1 MASGAKVFFFIKVGV
16 TMVYLATFLARDSKQ
31 GNT

>member
-1 MASGAKVFFFIKVGV
+1 MASGAKAFFLSKLEYH
-16 TMVYLATFLARDSKQ
+16 VYLATFLARGSKQ